1 MCILIEFLSRA
12 HAKGWKSQKNFR
24 FCILIGH
31 FPSDRAAS
39 MAVKGLNSSIIS
51 NETRAPEV
59 NNLSRRQ
66 KIAIV
71 ALVSPLLT
79 KKAGRVP

>member
-1 MCILIEFLSRA
+1 
-12 HAKGWKSQKNFR
+12 
-24 FCILIGH
+24 
-31 FPSDRAAS
+31 

-79 KKAGRVP
+79 KKSRKSSIASIMAIIPATWDMYDLIQGFLQVSHCYYFLL

>member
-1 MCILIEFLSRA
+1 
-12 HAKGWKSQKNFR
+12 
-24 FCILIGH
+24 
-31 FPSDRAAS
+31 